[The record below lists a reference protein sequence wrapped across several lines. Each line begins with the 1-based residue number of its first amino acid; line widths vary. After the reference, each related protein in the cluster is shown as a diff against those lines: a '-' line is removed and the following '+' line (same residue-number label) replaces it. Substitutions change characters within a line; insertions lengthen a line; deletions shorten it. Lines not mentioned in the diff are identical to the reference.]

1 MLQEILKSSTDPV
14 SRIPLSTSTPIKKND
29 EKVQPDVCNVS
40 IKLANEPATVVAVS
54 PKVKSKPSS
63 IDSSSNDSPKPIVS
77 KLPSPLF
84 DTKSKNLDK
93 KSSMTPSS
101 PLPRPSHN
109 KSPLMPLKSH
119 IPISKERLQG
129 RTPVGEK
136 LASNSSLD
144 SSITPTEEVHSKLSP
159 PSPKVSKVSEM
170 KKAYGA
176 DCDDEVIK
184 FESEALQMMRRMDLM
199 LLTVGGVDNER
210 DPVKR
215 LEVRFSKKLYHY
227 GVFRITNFDFYF
239 RFLRVNLEVWHQ
251 MQLN

>member
-14 SRIPLSTSTPIKKND
+14 SRIPLSTSTPIKKSE

-40 IKLANEPATVVAVS
+40 IKTASESVTVVAVS
-54 PKVKSKPSS
+54 PKVKSKPLS
-63 IDSSSNDSPKPIVS
+63 IESTPNESPRPIVS

-84 DTKSKNLDK
+84 DTKSKSIDK
-93 KSSMTPSS
+93 KSLVTPPS

-129 RTPVGEK
+129 RTPVGDK

-144 SSITPTEEVHSKLSP
+144 SPVTPTDEVHLKLSP
-159 PSPKVSKVSEM
+159 PSPKVLKASEIKKVF
-170 KKAYGA
+170 GA
-176 DCDDEVIK
+176 DCDDEIIK

-215 LEVRFSKKLYHY
+215 LEVNFFENLFHCNT
-227 GVFRITNFDFYF
+227 FRWLMLIVILDS
-239 RFLRVNLEVWHQ
+239 
-251 MQLN
+251 